1 MHLLI
6 NHYTEAIL
14 QQGDLSAVWERGLEQ
29 LSNGAVSGHFTLSN
43 LPSFCD
49 HPRALPETMRSDDKN
64 KMLLLCYESLHEEY
78 CVYWN
83 NQNGPSSRI

>member
-1 MHLLI
+1 MHVLI

-14 QQGDLSAVWERGLEQ
+14 QQGDLSAVWERGLDQ

-43 LPSFCD
+43 LSSFRD

-64 KMLLLCYESLHEEY
+64 KMLLLCYESLPEEL
-78 CVYWN
+78 
-83 NQNGPSSRI
+83 RLLK

>member
-14 QQGDLSAVWERGLEQ
+14 QQGDLRAVWERGVDQ

-43 LPSFCD
+43 LSSFRD
-49 HPRALPETMRSDDKN
+49 HPRALPETTRSDSMN
-64 KMLLLCYESLHEEY
+64 KMLCCCCATRASPKN
-78 CVYWN
+78 CVY
-83 NQNGPSSRI
+83 